1 MYRFMVDCMK
11 SVGVVESHAGQL
23 ADVLIEADVRG
34 HYSHGLN
41 RLDMYI
47 KDCQKKVCKTD
58 GVPKIL
64 KERAGTA
71 WVDGLSLLGPVVGNF
86 CMDLAVKKA
95 KETGVGWVCAK
106 GSNHYGIAG
115 WYVMRAMKEGVM
127 AMSFT
132 NTSPIQYPT
141 RASVPALG
149 TNPMAIG
156 VNGTGDDHF
165 LLDMATTTVAIGKVE
180 IAKRRGESVPE
191 TWGVEKGGKLSTN
204 PETILGGGGLFPLGG
219 SEVTG
224 GYKGYGL
231 GAMVEIFCG
240 ILSGAHWG
248 PHIRKWMSATTE
260 ADLGQCFI
268 AVDPEAFAPGFH
280 ERMQEFINTMRNL
293 PAFDDKLRVEV
304 AGDAERKHVKLVQD
318 IGGINYH
325 PNQIKNADELAAS
338 LNVKKLTVLKEY

>member
-219 SEVTG
+219 SEVTAEWIQTSGTGYVYPLCFPSHGQIYWIRLQDCTLLVGFRRLQRLWPRRDG
-224 GYKGYGL
+224 GNLLRNPKRCTL
-231 GAMVEIFCG
+231 G
-240 ILSGAHWG
+240 SAH
-248 PHIRKWMSATTE
+248 P
-260 ADLGQCFI
+260 Q
-268 AVDPEAFAPGFH
+268 VD
-280 ERMQEFINTMRNL
+280 
-293 PAFDDKLRVEV
+293 V
-304 AGDAERKHVKLVQD
+304 GD
-318 IGGINYH
+318 N
-325 PNQIKNADELAAS
+325 
-338 LNVKKLTVLKEY
+338 